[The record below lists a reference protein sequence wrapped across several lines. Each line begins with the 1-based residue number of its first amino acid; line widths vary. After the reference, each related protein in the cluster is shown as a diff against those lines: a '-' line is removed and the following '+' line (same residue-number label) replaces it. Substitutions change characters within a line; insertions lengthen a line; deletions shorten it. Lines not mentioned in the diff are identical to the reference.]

1 MTLSFARK
9 FAVVG
14 IVIGFAAAL
23 LWWYVRIF
31 NPFHLPTL
39 VQAPPNYRAPFLFTI
54 VNDSVFVLCPGTLL
68 QVFTLEMRGWFSW
81 FMWILAVLLN
91 GPIYYAIGLVIETVM
106 KRIHGGSATA
116 K

>member
-1 MTLSFARK
+1 MTSSFARK
-9 FAVVG
+9 FAVDG
-14 IVIGFAAAL
+14 IIIGTAAAL

-39 VQAPPNYRAPFLFTI
+39 AQAPLNYRAPFLYWF
-54 VNDSVFVLCPGTLL
+54 VNDSVVVLCPGTFLHI
-68 QVFTLEMRGWFSW
+68 FTLEMRGWFSW
-81 FMWILAVLLN
+81 FMWILAVFLN